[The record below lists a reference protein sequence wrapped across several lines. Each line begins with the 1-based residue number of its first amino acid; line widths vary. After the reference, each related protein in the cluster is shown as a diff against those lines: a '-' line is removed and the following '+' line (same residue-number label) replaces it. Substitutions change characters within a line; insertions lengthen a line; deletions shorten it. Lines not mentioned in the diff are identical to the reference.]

1 MKLNIFITILLA
13 SIATTACVNPALKQ
27 ASETKKTVPKQL
39 ESKQA
44 ELKQTE
50 PKPSNDAKSNGVK
63 LNPTKVSDATEF
75 LTFAE
80 AFSNMPPDVQKQA
93 LASTNQALALNPNDL
108 MQRMKLVMILG
119 LPSSNLL
126 DGPKAQ
132 SLLQTIL
139 QEDIL
144 LGTQLAYAHV
154 LFDYLVAAN
163 KVSKNTHDDSKRVE
177 LLLQKNEALQ
187 IKLDAAQQKLD
198 DLKKIE
204 KSMGERESLPKE
216 PMPKEPMPK
225 EPGPK
230 ESSAKD
236 ANPKK

>member
-1 MKLNIFITILLA
+1 MKIKIFMTILLA
-13 SIATTACVNPALKQ
+13 NIATTACVNPALKQ
-27 ASETKKTVPKQL
+27 ANET
-39 ESKQA
+39 
-44 ELKQTE
+44 KQTE
-50 PKPSNDAKSNGVK
+50 PKQTELKQNESKPSNDAKSNGVK

-80 AFSNMPPDVQKQA
+80 AFSNMPPDVQKQT
-93 LASTNQALALNPNDL
+93 LASTNQALALNANDL
-108 MQRMKLVMILG
+108 IQRMKLVMILG
-119 LPSSNLL
+119 LPSSSLL
-126 DGPKAQ
+126 DTPKAQ
-132 SLLQTIL
+132 NLLQAIL

-144 LGTQLAYAHV
+144 QGTQLAYAHV

-204 KSMGERESLPKE
+204 KSMGERESLSKELAPKE
-216 PMPKEPMPK
+216 P
-225 EPGPK
+225 
-230 ESSAKD
+230 SVKD
-236 ANPKK
+236 ASPKK